1 MANENLNNKNEEL
14 DNMDKN
20 LQISDINNSLSHDE
34 QKELCKQ
41 LRVETGYGLM
51 DCKRALSDSK
61 WDIEKAKDW
70 LRQFR
75 KRPYILY

>member
-1 MANENLNNKNEEL
+1 MTNENLNNKNEEL
-14 DNMDKN
+14 DNMNKN
-20 LQISDINNSLSHDE
+20 LQISDISNSLSQDE

-41 LRVETGYGLM
+41 LRVETGYDLM
-51 DCKRALSDSK
+51 DCKRALSECK
-61 WDIEKAKDW
+61 WDIGKAKDW